1 MNLLLSKLN
10 LLNFATFEDQT
21 INFENNFNAIIGE
34 TGSGKSL
41 ILEAIQLILGSR
53 ADKKIIRK
61 NTEFS
66 IIEATFI
73 SNSEYIR
80 DHFNSIGFPYDHDE
94 ITIKRILY
102 VNGKSKSFLNHQ
114 SCSLNTLIDFS
125 RKFIDIVGQFENQK
139 LLSDTYQLALLDH
152 YANTNQL
159 NIRFQSAFQAV
170 MDKLSELEQKK
181 KNYTEYLQKQD
192 YVNFQIQ
199 ELESINPSVERENAL
214 LAEKKKIQSLQS
226 KQDLLAKFNF
236 LFEGDETASGVFDLI
251 SRAKK
256 LLNSEFI
263 DDSTYQIF
271 QQTEESLNDLVYK
284 LNSENSVE
292 DTDIDFDSIINELD
306 QYTKLRRKFNCSTE
320 DLTALLI
327 EFNSQKEEIDNF
339 ELNLEK
345 LENDVLLLKKE
356 AFDLALELHQMRKKF
371 AKNLS
376 DEITTQIRSLKMIGA
391 TALIKLEESKELS
404 KNGITKISFQ
414 AETNPGEGFH
424 IIKEIASGGELS
436 RILLA
441 LRTILSSKDSISIFL
456 FDEIDTGI
464 GGETAYSVGNALKL
478 VAKDS
483 QVIAITHL
491 PQIAYF
497 AKKLIKVSKNIIDKD
512 ENERTISSINEI
524 MGDELKKE
532 VESMSQIH

>member
-73 SNSEYIR
+73 SNSQYIR

-152 YANTNQL
+152 YANTNDL
-159 NIRFQSAFQAV
+159 NIKFQNAFQAV

-181 KNYTEYLQKQD
+181 KNYSEYLQKQD

-199 ELESINPSVERENAL
+199 ELESINPSVERENSL

-236 LFEGDETASGVFDLI
+236 LFEGDESASGVFDLI

-263 DDSTYQIF
+263 DDSIYQLF
-271 QQTEESLNDLVYK
+271 QQTEESLNELVYK

-292 DTDIDFDSIINELD
+292 DSDIDFDSIINELD

-320 DLTALLI
+320 DLAALLI

-345 LENDVLLLKKE
+345 LENDVLLLKKQ
-356 AFDLALELHQMRKKF
+356 AFDLALELHQTRKTF

-512 ENERTISSINEI
+512 DNERTISSINEI